1 MAVHPVTGCVS
12 PPGAPSF
19 AVFLFL
25 FPKQTIVFISFIL
38 CGHCSVLHTWKVS
51 STYFLFHFFVYL
63 LYLSICHLCLS
74 ICLSYS
80 VIYLPIYPSSINH
93 LSRYLIHLSL
103 HYLSIYLSSICL
115 CIYHLSSVIFHHLS
129 SVCYLLNTYL
139 PNFHLSSINVSI

>member
-1 MAVHPVTGCVS
+1 MAVYPVTGCVS

-74 ICLSYS
+74 ICLSF
-80 VIYLPIYPSSINH
+80 PSSIYLYIRH
-93 LSRYLIHLSL
+93 LSIIYLDIS
-103 HYLSIYLSSICL
+103 SIYLSIIYQF
-115 CIYHLSSVIFHHLS
+115 IYHLSAYVSITYHL
-129 SVCYLLNTYL
+129 
-139 PNFHLSSINVSI
+139 LSSIIYHLSVIY